1 MSKIDR
7 IIDKELTWAD
17 NSMSLPMRL
26 VKNVLN
32 LQWVP
37 TKLILTYTESPWVS
51 LE

>member
-26 VKNVLN
+26 VKIGAEPATGANKININV
-32 LQWVP
+32 
-37 TKLILTYTESPWVS
+37 Y
-51 LE
+51 